1 MFLVNFEVD
10 AFDSEDFVDKIQYY
24 ENTDDNLMNCNTE
37 ENEFGY
43 KRKNEIKYVKKTLAK
58 SRIENQCERSN
69 REGLMKFLSEPD
81 DHSRS
86 EEKEQQKD
94 QVDVSAEN
102 KVQTV
107 EPTKDSDENNKG
119 GVISE
124 SIFNTVPQFF
134 TLVFTFHQME
144 QPILNLQILIFFY

>member
-1 MFLVNFEVD
+1 MLCFFCLLLVNFEVD
-10 AFDSEDFVDKIQYY
+10 DFNSEDFVVKIQYCEY
-24 ENTDDNLMNCNTE
+24 KHDNLMNCNTE
-37 ENEFGY
+37 EIEFGY
-43 KRKNEIKYVKKTLAK
+43 KRKNEIKNVKKTLAK

-69 REGLMKFLSEPD
+69 RKKLTKLLSKPD
-81 DHSRS
+81 DHSQS

-107 EPTKDSDENNKG
+107 EPTNDSDENNKG

-124 SIFNTVPQFF
+124 SIFNLVPFSKK
-134 TLVFTFHQME
+134 
-144 QPILNLQILIFFY
+144 

>member
-10 AFDSEDFVDKIQYY
+10 AFDSEDFVEKVQYC
-24 ENTDDNLMNCNTE
+24 EDTDNLKNCNTE
-37 ENEFGY
+37 EIEFGY
-43 KRKNEIKYVKKTLAK
+43 KRKNEIKHAKRTLAK
-58 SRIENQCERSN
+58 SRIKNQCERSN
-69 REGLMKFLSEPD
+69 REELLSKPD
-81 DHSRS
+81 DHSQS

-107 EPTKDSDENNKG
+107 EPTNDSDENNKG

-124 SIFNTVPQFF
+124 SIFN
-134 TLVFTFHQME
+134 LVAFSKK
-144 QPILNLQILIFFY
+144 